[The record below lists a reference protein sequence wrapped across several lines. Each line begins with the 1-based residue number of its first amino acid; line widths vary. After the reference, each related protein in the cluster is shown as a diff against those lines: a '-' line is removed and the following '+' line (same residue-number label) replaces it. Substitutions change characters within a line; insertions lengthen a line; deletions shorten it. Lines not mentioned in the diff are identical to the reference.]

1 LAYLKRLE
9 RKKPV
14 VFCGD
19 FNVAHTELDLT
30 NPKANIHNHG
40 FTAEE
45 RAGFDKF
52 IKAGFLDTFRELE
65 PSGGH
70 YTWWSPMGN
79 ARAKNV
85 GWRLD
90 YFLVSS
96 ALLPCLNKAFI
107 RDKVLGAD
115 HCPVGIEIEI

>member
-1 LAYLKRLE
+1 MVSAADEPSGQPVAAYSARRGRCHGDRLG
-9 RKKPV
+9 
-14 VFCGD
+14 FCE
-19 FNVAHTELDLT
+19 FET
-30 NPKANIHNHG
+30 
-40 FTAEE
+40 
-45 RAGFDKF
+45 
-52 IKAGFLDTFRELE
+52 
-65 PSGGH
+65 SGGH

-96 ALLPCLNKAFI
+96 ALLPRLKKAFI

-115 HCPVGIEIEI
+115 HCPVGIEI